1 MKNNMV
7 LRKNDEVIVIC
18 GKDKGKTGK
27 ILKVIPDKQ
36 KVIIEK
42 INFVKEFIR
51 KDQSKNVQGG
61 IMEKEAPIHVSNVRI
76 FCSECGQGVRVK
88 MQTLQAGEKT
98 RICYKCE
105 SSIEKH
111 Q

>member
-1 MKNNMV
+1 MNKMV

-36 KVIIEK
+36 KVIVEK

-61 IMEKEAPIHVSNVRI
+61 IMEKEAPLHVSNVRI
-76 FCSECGQGVRVK
+76 FCSECGQGVRIK

-111 Q
+111 L

>member
-1 MKNNMV
+1 MMNNMV

-42 INFVKEFIR
+42 VNFVKEFIR
-51 KDQSKNVQGG
+51 KDQSKNIQGG
-61 IMEKEAPIHVSNVRI
+61 IMEKEAAIHVSNVRI
-76 FCSECGQGVRVK
+76 FCPECGQGVRIK
-88 MQTLQAGEKT
+88 MQKLQDGGKT

-105 SSIEKH
+105 SNIEKH
-111 Q
+111 K